1 MHIYNKIPMT
11 CNPDRGVLSCIPPP
25 PLGGGKIKLLGKEI
39 KWGRREG
46 EEKGE
51 EGKGTRY

>member
-1 MHIYNKIPMT
+1 MT